1 MKMDIPKNTY
11 VTHDEVAKYF
21 EEISVDMAAVPKDGF
36 YIENA
41 LSKSQ
46 MVLKDDIATED
57 AIMDKYKN
65 GYEII
70 SAIWH
75 QLQVFMHI

>member
-11 VTHDEVAKYF
+11 VTPDEVTKYF
-21 EEISVDMAAVPKDGF
+21 EEISVEMAAVPKSAYSSVNDLPKDGF

-57 AIMDKYKN
+57 APCGSEY
-65 GYEII
+65 G
-70 SAIWH
+70 
-75 QLQVFMHI
+75 